1 MKKSEFKSFVK
12 EVIKEVMSEM
22 DERIEPNARMKQH
35 MSDKSYAEKEK
46 MLKGIKDE
54 PEYQDK
60 LTKFKKQS
68 YEEPM
73 ARTVDDSD

>member
-12 EVIKEVMSEM
+12 EVIKEVLSEM
-22 DERIEPNARMKQH
+22 DERTEPNARMKQH

-46 MLKGIKDE
+46 FGQSIKDE

-60 LTKFKKQS
+60 LTKLRKQN
-68 YEEPM
+68 YDEPM
-73 ARTVDDSD
+73 SRTVDDSD